1 MLRMH
6 RITVVDFASNATGN
20 HTNLT
25 PYKGEQSGQN
35 GHYKKEYAEN
45 TLTFLNY
52 IKSHKLPFWNTK
64 EKSNQNNT
72 YI

>member
-1 MLRMH
+1 M
-6 RITVVDFASNATGN
+6 TEND
-20 HTNLT
+20 TNFT
-25 PYKGEQSGQN
+25 PYKVEQSGQN

-45 TLTFLNY
+45 TLTSLNY